1 MANESHLSIACDDIK
16 TAQLPAQALAEL
28 RRLRLKYRAQAAAV
42 DGLLASLIYDLLY
55 PPPAPTAAEDDAAQ
69 WRSIGRYLRGDD

>member
-1 MANESHLSIACDDIK
+1 VANESHLSIACDDIK

-28 RRLRLKYRAQAAAV
+28 RRLQLKFRARDAAV
-42 DGLLASLIYDLLY
+42 NGILAALIYDLLY

-69 WRSIGRYLRGDD
+69 WLTIGRYLRGDD